1 MDWGMMQDPYK
12 VAQTACQL
20 GLVPSSTSSAAASK
34 RSASSSSSAAMT
46 SEKVDKLHR
55 YTVVGESKPSP
66 PQHRPRPC
74 QHVCLRPRLRFGFT
88 LSALIVVAD
97 AFLRFCWVLKFVPNL
112 FPSTDAFVLT
122 TQFLEVF
129 RRAIW
134 NLLRVEWENMKQQ
147 KSKLAAAST
156 PSSLLIT
163 SSSSHDHRNT
173 SSMSM
178 STNSHGNNSSIPGL
192 HDPNHDGKC
201 PDSLSDNSGDHDD
214 DKDDYLQDENH
225 SGRGGGGIFEM
236 KSLVTTIT

>member
-20 GLVPSSTSSAAASK
+20 GLVPAST
-34 RSASSSSSAAMT
+34 RLASSSSTAMP
-46 SEKVDKLHR
+46 SEKGDKHNR
-55 YTVVGESKPSP
+55 YTVVGGSEHPSSQ
-66 PQHRPRPC
+66 QHRPRPC

-97 AFLRFCWVLKFVPNL
+97 AFLRFCWLLKFVPNL

-147 KSKLAAAST
+147 KSKLAAALT
-156 PSSLLIT
+156 PSSLLT
-163 SSSSHDHRNT
+163 TLSSTHDHRNT
-173 SSMSM
+173 SSISM
-178 STNSHGNNSSIPGL
+178 STNSHGNNTSIPGL
-192 HDPNHDGKC
+192 HNPNHDGKS
-201 PDSLSDNSGDHDD
+201 PDSLSDDSGDPDD
-214 DKDDYLQDENH
+214 YEDDYLQDENH
-225 SGRGGGGIFEM
+225 SGGGRGGGIFEM
-236 KSLVTTIT
+236 KSLVTTTT